1 MKKNICNKSILILG
15 GTKGIGLECAK
26 NLCEKNSV
34 TCVGRTAKTNEEK
47 INFVNSD
54 FETALEN
61 KSELE
66 KLKALCRETD
76 ILIIT
81 YGPFIQKPISETS
94 DDEIK
99 FLASSNFVFPAIMV
113 NACLPAMKE
122 KNWGRIILFGGT
134 RTDSVRAY
142 KSNAI
147 YAACKT
153 SLSVLTKSLAAEVA
167 CDGITINAILPGFT
181 RNAPENTKL
190 IEEKTLAEKIIFLLE
205 NEELNGTLLTCDR
218 GWNP

>member
-1 MKKNICNKSILILG
+1 MKENICNKSILILG

-26 NLCEKNSV
+26 ILCEKNSV
-34 TCVGRTAKTNEEK
+34 TCVGRTARTNEEK
-47 INFVNSD
+47 INFVNCD
-54 FETALEN
+54 FETVLEN

-66 KLKALCRETD
+66 KLKTLCKETD

-81 YGPFIQKPISETS
+81 YGPFIQKKISETS

-113 NACLPAMKE
+113 NACLPGMKE
-122 KNWGRIILFGGT
+122 KNFGRIILFGGT

-153 SLSVLTKSLAAEVA
+153 SLSVLTKSLADEVSSE
-167 CDGITINAILPGFT
+167 GITVNAILPGFT

-190 IEEKTLAEKIIFLLE
+190 IEEKAVAEKIIFLLE